1 MINLLLF
8 VIFSEMGLIILLLF
22 KTPLRKL
29 VIIGLDRLKRSRG
42 PLMVKSVAA
51 TIVVVLIS
59 TVYSIVKIQNRGIE
73 NEAVNPT
80 DQVLLARHL
89 LEATL
94 MGIILLLLSFLLSEN
109 KLYFYEIKAFEQ
121 HHLMTRS
128 K

>member
-1 MINLLLF
+1 
-8 VIFSEMGLIILLLF
+8 
-22 KTPLRKL
+22 
-29 VIIGLDRLKRSRG
+29 
-42 PLMVKSVAA
+42 MVKSVAA

-94 MGIILLLLSFLLSEN
+94 MGILLLLLSF
-109 KLYFYEIKAFEQ
+109 F
-121 HHLMTRS
+121 LMVY
-128 K
+128 